1 MKYQIGDEIIIL
13 LTSEEGKVVD
23 IISEDM
29 VMIEVRGVRFPAYMN
44 QIDFPYFYRFSKKQN
59 NAEPKKE
66 IKIFIDN
73 IPKEKPQPNKIKV
86 EDGVWISFIPKFTLD
101 EFNDE
106 VVEKLKIYLIN
117 KTKTDYKFKYILKL
131 NSTETFAF
139 ENEISAF
146 HDFYIHNI
154 AFENIND
161 SPAFFVDFS
170 LSKQDKLKADHFETT
185 LKLKPK
191 QFFKKIELLKE
202 NNESNIPYKLF
213 DVYPERYFEENYL
226 SLDKLKNSGFKIYEA
241 SKSKE
246 HLPSARSIIDLHIEK
261 LTNDWHHLSNLEI
274 LSIQLKEFEKW
285 FNIAIANNQSSLI
298 IIHGVGKG
306 KLKEEVHEWL
316 KTKKEVKSFIN
327 QYDARF
333 GYGATEIFFY

>member
-23 IISEDM
+23 IISEEM

-59 NAEPKKE
+59 NTEPKKE
-66 IKIFIDN
+66 TKIFIDN

-86 EDGVWISFIPKFTLD
+86 EDGVWLSFIPKFTLD

-117 KTKTDYKFKYILKL
+117 KTKMEYKFKYILKL

-146 HDFYIHNI
+146 HDFYIHDI

-170 LSKQDKLKADHFETT
+170 LSKPDKLKADHFETT

-202 NNESNIPYKLF
+202 NNESNIAYKLF
-213 DVYPERYFEENYL
+213 DNYPERYFEEEHF

-246 HLPSARSIIDLHIEK
+246 HIPSARSIIDLHIEK
-261 LTNDWHHLSNLEI
+261 LSNDWHHLSNLEI

-285 FNIAIANNQSSLI
+285 FNIAIANNQPSLI

-306 KLKEEVHEWL
+306 KLKEEVHELL

-327 QYDARF
+327 QYDSRF